1 MVCAFML
8 LVFQWEFGAAS
19 TPSRT
24 GIKEKECIDL
34 MLGNQ
39 AADWVTGVP
48 GDCLCSSEAVIK
60 MAIRD
65 SSRSPTPG
73 RQSQNPGER
82 RSLPKGSVMKQI
94 DGKLGKKSLANVSL
108 CLI

>member
-1 MVCAFML
+1 ML

-48 GDCLCSSEAVIK
+48 GDCAAVRLSLRWPSGTVPALLPWEDKVKI
-60 MAIRD
+60 
-65 SSRSPTPG
+65 
-73 RQSQNPGER
+73 QER
-82 RSLPKGSVMKQI
+82 AALFPKGV
-94 DGKLGKKSLANVSL
+94 
-108 CLI
+108 